1 MKIHLLIILV
11 ITLLFFSCGSQK
23 LSKVDE
29 SGRKVIAEQK
39 KLIQA
44 NINDPEKKTKLLQI
58 IGEIDNES
66 KEFYKYYLEH
76 NNKIAQLNITFE
88 TSRQDF
94 EKVIDDFNKRYEIY
108 LRMLIRRR
116 NDMRLLTSNDEWIKI
131 MEREYSFIPE

>member
-1 MKIHLLIILV
+1 LV

-29 SGRKVIAEQK
+29 GGRKVIAEQK

-116 NDMRLLTSNDEWIKI
+116 NEMRLLTSNDEWIKI

>member
-116 NDMRLLTSNDEWIKI
+116 NEMRLLTSNDEWIKI
-131 MEREYSFIPE
+131 MKREYSFIPE

>member
-29 SGRKVIAEQK
+29 GRRKVIAEQK